1 MRLLVLS
8 NLDLPSAWAL
18 SALRV
23 ALPDADMALVLTTRV
38 GQVPSESQ
46 ALLSPLAAIDRVG
59 LCRYLNVSEQSQ
71 NDALLDALGRRLGC
85 PVSLSP
91 GINRAEG
98 LALIASFDPDLIVS
112 IRFGEILKLPAIRRA
127 RRGVLN
133 LHSGRLPQL
142 RGVMA
147 TFWAMLNGDSLAGM
161 TVHWVEDSGIDAGT
175 MVTQTRQPLRRGA
188 SYLAN
193 TLSLYPAGVSALV
206 EAIKALETGQRLP
219 AQLPRGEARYYGYPT
234 LMDLERFAAAG
245 LQLVNPRDIESLP
258 VVE

>member
-1 MRLLVLS
+1 VRLLVLS
-8 NLDLPSAWAL
+8 NLDLPSVWAL

-23 ALPDADMALVLTTRV
+23 ALPNADMALVLSTRV

-59 LCRYLNVSEQSQ
+59 LCRYLKVSDQSQ
-71 NDALLDALGRRLGC
+71 NDALLNALDRRLGC

-98 LALIASFDPDLIVS
+98 LALIASFDPDLMVS

-147 TFWAMLNGDSLAGM
+147 TFWAMLNGDALLGM
-161 TVHWVEDSGIDAGT
+161 TVHWIEDSGIDAGT
-175 MVTQTRQPLRRGA
+175 IVTQTRQPLRREA

-206 EAIKALETGQRLP
+206 GAIKSLEAGQRLP
-219 AQLPRGEARYYGYPT
+219 AQLPRGEARFFGYPT

-245 LQLVNPRDIESLP
+245 HQLVDPRDIDSLM
-258 VVE
+258 VV

>member
-38 GQVPSESQ
+38 GQIPSESE
-46 ALLSPLAAIDRVG
+46 APLSTLAAIDRVG

-98 LALIASFDPDLIVS
+98 LALIASFDPDLMVS

-147 TFWAMLNGDSLAGM
+147 TFWAMLNGDALLGM

-175 MVTQTRQPLRRGA
+175 IVSQTRQPLRRGA

-206 EAIKALETGQRLP
+206 DAIKALKAGQRLP
-219 AQLPRGEARYYGYPT
+219 VRLARGQARYYGYPS
-234 LMDLERFAAAG
+234 LKDFERFDAAG
-245 LQLVNPRDIESLP
+245 HQLVDPRDIESLP

>member
-1 MRLLVLS
+1 MLVLS

-23 ALPDADMALVLTTRV
+23 AVPDADMALVLTTRV
-38 GQVPSESQ
+38 GQIPSESE
-46 ALLSPLAAIDRVG
+46 APLSTLAAIDRVG

-71 NDALLDALGRRLGC
+71 NDALLDALGSRLGC

-98 LALIASFDPDLIVS
+98 LALIASFDPDLMVS

-147 TFWAMLNGDSLAGM
+147 TFWAMLNGDALLGM

-175 MVTQTRQPLRRGA
+175 IVSQTRQPLRRGA

-206 EAIKALETGQRLP
+206 DAIKALKAGQRLP
-219 AQLPRGEARYYGYPT
+219 VRLARGQARYYGYPS
-234 LMDLERFAAAG
+234 LKDFERFDAAG
-245 LQLVNPRDIESLP
+245 HQLVDPRDIESLP

>member
-59 LCRYLNVSEQSQ
+59 LCRYLKVSEQSQ

-98 LALIASFDPDLIVS
+98 LALIASFDPDLMVS

-147 TFWAMLNGDSLAGM
+147 TFWAMLNGDALLGM

-175 MVTQTRQPLRRGA
+175 MVTQTRQPLRREA

-206 EAIKALETGQRLP
+206 EAINALEAGQRLP

-245 LQLVNPRDIESLP
+245 HQLVNPRDIESLM
-258 VVE
+258 VV